1 MQTDLLSY
9 VESLTVPEVDRKAQL
24 EATIERGMQTFVEVG
39 LALMEIR
46 DGRLYRAEFGTF
58 EEYCQERWGWT
69 DRRARMLISAA
80 GVMDNLKTGTTVP
93 VLPAN
98 EAQVRPLATL
108 PPDLQRA
115 AWREAVDTAP
125 NGKVTGPHVQAV
137 VDRMT
142 EPDDDDDETDTLY
155 CVSCI
160 HCRTVDSDI
169 DIDFCKKHDKTIY
182 PIGSIYGDLY
192 GDSTQATTCP
202 DYQEDEPEPMP
213 EPEPVRM
220 AHVGNNSGD
229 NEWYT
234 PAPYIEAARAVMGS
248 IDLDPASTETANSV
262 VMAGKFY
269 TAEDN
274 GLLYDWQGN
283 IWMNP
288 PYAQPLIAQFSSRLQ
303 EEWAAGRVKQA
314 IVLVNNATETAWFQ
328 GLVRCAS
335 VVCFP
340 LARVKFWSP
349 DKVSAP
355 LQGQAVLYLG
365 QNVDEF
371 VRQFCSF
378 GWCAEVR

>member
-1 MQTDLLSY
+1 MLD
-9 VESLTVPEVDRKAQL
+9 LTVKEEARKAHL

-69 DRRARMLISAA
+69 RQHTNRMIASAE
-80 GVMDNLKTGTTVP
+80 VTTNLEPMGSI
-93 VLPAN
+93 LPAT
-98 EAQVRPLATL
+98 ERQARPLAAL
-108 PPDLQRA
+108 PPAQQ
-115 AWREAVDTAP
+115 REAWERVLETAP
-125 NGKVTGPHVQAV
+125 NGKITAAHVQAV
-137 VDRMT
+137 VGRMA
-142 EPDDDDDETDTLY
+142 EPNDEND
-155 CVSCI
+155 
-160 HCRTVDSDI
+160 
-169 DIDFCKKHDKTIY
+169 
-182 PIGSIYGDLY
+182 
-192 GDSTQATTCP
+192 
-202 DYQEDEPEPMP
+202 DEPEPFHYEVYDEGGGQFSLTVGP
-213 EPEPVRM
+213 DEEIAVVKM
-220 AHVGNNSGD
+220 AHVGQNSGD

-262 VMAGKFY
+262 VMAAKFY

-274 GLLYDWQGN
+274 GLLYDWHGN
-283 IWMNP
+283 VWMNP
-288 PYAQPLIAQFSSRLQ
+288 PYAQPLIAQFSARLQ

-335 VVCFP
+335 AVCFP
-340 LARVKFWSP
+340 LARIRFWSP
-349 DKVSAP
+349 DKVSSAP

-371 VRQFCSF
+371 VRQFSSF
-378 GWCAEVR
+378 GWCAEVV

>member
-1 MQTDLLSY
+1 MLD
-9 VESLTVPEVDRKAQL
+9 LTVQEETRKAQL

-69 DRRARMLISAA
+69 RMRASQLIAA
-80 GVMDNLKTGTTVP
+80 AVVVENVNNCLQI
-93 VLPAN
+93 PAT
-98 EAQVRPLATL
+98 ESQARPLAAL
-108 PPDLQRA
+108 PPAQQRE

-125 NGKVTGPHVQAV
+125 NGKITAAHVQAV

-142 EPDDDDDETDTLY
+142 EPEEELYHYELYDEGGGQQ
-155 CVSCI
+155 
-160 HCRTVDSDI
+160 
-169 DIDFCKKHDKTIY
+169 TIVV
-182 PIGSIYGDLY
+182 G
-192 GDSTQATTCP
+192 P
-202 DYQEDEPEPMP
+202 DEEIA
-213 EPEPVRM
+213 VVKM

-262 VMAGKFY
+262 VKAATFY

-283 IWMNP
+283 VWMNP
-288 PYAQPLIAQFSSRLQ
+288 PYAQPLIAQFSTRMQ
-303 EEWAAGRVKQA
+303 EEWSAGRVKQA
-314 IVLVNNATETAWFQ
+314 LVLVNNATETAWFQ

-335 VVCFP
+335 AVCFP

-371 VRQFCSF
+371 VRQFSSF
-378 GWCAEVR
+378 GWCAEVV

>member
-1 MQTDLLSY
+1 MLDFHPVANIFPLMTGAEYDALVSDIAEHGQHEAIWLHEGMVLDGRNRLRACNQLG
-9 VESLTVPEVDRKAQL
+9 LVPEFREYTGNDPHAFVVSLNLHRRHLTREQRNEVIRQLRANGMTLQKIADAVGVSVDTAHRVARDVELSDIGKLPGDDGKYRPMHYAARMVEL
-24 EATIERGMQTFVEVG
+24 EPEDEADDEPGPDRHYTVFG
-39 LALMEIR
+39 
-46 DGRLYRAEFGTF
+46 EFGT
-58 EEYCQERWGWT
+58 EET
-69 DRRARMLISAA
+69 L
-80 GVMDNLKTGTTVP
+80 TV
-93 VLPAN
+93 A
-98 EAQVRPLATL
+98 
-108 PPDLQRA
+108 PD
-115 AWREAVDTAP
+115 ETI
-125 NGKVTGPHVQAV
+125 AV
-137 VDRMT
+137 V
-142 EPDDDDDETDTLY
+142 
-155 CVSCI
+155 
-160 HCRTVDSDI
+160 
-169 DIDFCKKHDKTIY
+169 K
-182 PIGSIYGDLY
+182 
-192 GDSTQATTCP
+192 
-202 DYQEDEPEPMP
+202 
-213 EPEPVRM
+213 M

-283 IWMNP
+283 VWMNP

-303 EEWAAGRVKQA
+303 EEWSAGRVKQA
-314 IVLVNNATETAWFQ
+314 VVLVNNATETAWFQ

-335 VVCFP
+335 AVCFP

-371 VRQFCSF
+371 VRQFGTF
-378 GWCAEVR
+378 GWCAEVLR

>member
-1 MQTDLLSY
+1 MTLQKIADAVGVSVGKVHSVASDLIFNS
-9 VESLTVPEVDRKAQL
+9 EIEN
-24 EATIERGMQTFVEVG
+24 ERGQ
-39 LALMEIR
+39 
-46 DGRLYRAEFGTF
+46 YRPMH
-58 EEYCQERWGWT
+58 Y
-69 DRRARMLISAA
+69 AA
-80 GVMDNLKTGTTVP
+80 
-93 VLPAN
+93 
-98 EAQVRPLATL
+98 
-108 PPDLQRA
+108 
-115 AWREAVDTAP
+115 
-125 NGKVTGPHVQAV
+125 
-137 VDRMT
+137 
-142 EPDDDDDETDTLY
+142 
-155 CVSCI
+155 
-160 HCRTVDSDI
+160 RTVELEPED
-169 DIDFCKKHDKTIY
+169 
-182 PIGSIYGDLY
+182 
-192 GDSTQATTCP
+192 
-202 DYQEDEPEPMP
+202 DEPEEELYHYELYDEGGGQQTIVVGPD
-213 EPEPVRM
+213 ETIAVVKM

-283 IWMNP
+283 VWMNP

-303 EEWAAGRVKQA
+303 EEWSAGRVKQA
-314 IVLVNNATETAWFQ
+314 VVLVNNATETAWFQ

-335 VVCFP
+335 AVCFP

-365 QNVDEF
+365 QNVDDF
-371 VRQFCSF
+371 MRQFGTF